1 VKPCSVSVSLALLG
15 FASCCYTSFPF
26 SQRFPILYC
35 CFRFSFLPMPH
46 TCSQKKKA
54 KREKAPEH
62 QLEVQLLVI
71 LASTKTTYKSEI
83 LFDAPHLPQG
93 VVHFVQTVVTKLVPE
108 IDDHSTYQP
117 VKNTKLKKVF

>member
-1 VKPCSVSVSLALLG
+1 M
-15 FASCCYTSFPF
+15 F
-26 SQRFPILYC
+26 S
-35 CFRFSFLPMPH
+35 
-46 TCSQKKKA
+46 KKKA